1 MTEPTT
7 TARTATEAKAARSTA
22 KPPPAWLISASMFAL
37 AVVTI
42 VLVVTG
48 Q

>member
-1 MTEPTT
+1 MTQRTT
-7 TARTATEAKAARSTA
+7 TPAPAAKVARSTA
-22 KPPPAWLISASMFAL
+22 KAPPAWLISASMFVG

>member
-1 MTEPTT
+1 MTQSDSPNP
-7 TARTATEAKAARSTA
+7 AAQAPRSRAKA
-22 KPPPAWLISASMFAL
+22 PPAWLITASMFAF

-42 VLVVTG
+42 VLVLTG

>member
-1 MTEPTT
+1 MTQSDSPL
-7 TARTATEAKAARSTA
+7 AAKAARRTA
-22 KPPPAWLISASMFAL
+22 KAPPAWMLFASMLVF

>member
-1 MTEPTT
+1 MTQSDSRL
-7 TARTATEAKAARSTA
+7 AAKAARCTA
-22 KPPPAWLISASMFAL
+22 KAPPAWMLFASMFVF

>member
-1 MTEPTT
+1 MTEQPTSTPAPTT
-7 TARTATEAKAARSTA
+7 AKAARLTA
-22 KPPPAWLISASMFAL
+22 KAPPAWLLFASMFAF

-42 VLVVTG
+42 ILVVTG